1 MPEAGRFTI
10 MIEDTLSSSKT
21 LRAEHIIGGTG
32 ERGFYDWD
40 KMKDEVLLSSL
51 LNSNGLL
58 LLNASFDLDLSGD
71 KLEQQHEMAIF
82 LRDIGC
88 ATESK
93 YVLTNE
99 AETTKTSVDP
109 RACLKSNHHIKEANL
124 SEPN

>member
-40 KMKDEVLLSSL
+40 KMKDEVLLSNL

-58 LLNASFDLDLSGD
+58 PLNASFDLDLSGD
-71 KLEQQHEMAIF
+71 NLDGVPYDLTDAQMPAVRKLAGWFM
-82 LRDIGC
+82 
-88 ATESK
+88 SK
-93 YVLTNE
+93 PIAN
-99 AETTKTSVDP
+99 AENV
-109 RACLKSNHHIKEANL
+109 RII
-124 SEPN
+124 